1 MGRQVSSVALVI
13 VMLAAAACGSTSSTT
28 STNPAGSG
36 TGSPPAAS
44 TASPEI
50 YDQCNHQIGKWMTAL
65 KALNSRLDIGLTES
79 DYTRE
84 LGNISVIYHEI
95 DFNSLSP
102 QCLVPG
108 VNAEK
113 AFNDYI
119 DASNA
124 WSKCFASLTCTN
136 AKVRPKLQSFW
147 AAATRQLDKAN
158 TELQKLQ
165 G

>member
-1 MGRQVSSVALVI
+1 MGRPVPSFALVI
-13 VMLAAAACGSTSSTT
+13 VMLAAAAACGSTSSTT

-36 TGSPPAAS
+36 SGSPPAAS
-44 TASPEI
+44 AASLEI
-50 YDQCNHQIGKWMTAL
+50 YNQCNHQIGKWMTAL

-79 DYTRE
+79 DYTKE
-84 LGNISVIYHEI
+84 LGNISVVYHEI
-95 DFNSLSP
+95 DFSSLSP

-108 VNAEK
+108 VKAEK

-147 AAATRQLDKAN
+147 AAATRQLDKA
-158 TELQKLQ
+158 ELQKLQ

>member
-1 MGRQVSSVALVI
+1 MGRPVSSVALVI
-13 VMLAAAACGSTSSTT
+13 VMLAAAACGSTSSAT

-50 YDQCNHQIGKWMTAL
+50 HDQCNHQIGKWMRAL
-65 KALNSRLDIGLTES
+65 KALNSRLDIGLTDS
-79 DYTRE
+79 RE
-84 LGNISVIYHEI
+84 LGDISVIYHEI

-108 VNAEK
+108 VKAEK

-147 AAATRQLDKAN
+147 AAAARQLDKAN
-158 TELQKLQ
+158 TDLQKLQ